1 METSVE
7 WQDLIRIFEVLL
19 IPFAVWLV
27 VTLDK
32 ILTQSKTTMQVLIG
46 VEGGNGRDGLIYRIE
61 KLEKSV
67 RRLELMQVQRH
78 SELPP
83 EEDDD

>member
-1 METSVE
+1 METSVA
-7 WQDLIRIFEVLL
+7 WQDLIRIFEILL

-27 VTLDK
+27 VTLNK

-61 KLEKSV
+61 KLERSV
-67 RRLELMQVQRH
+67 HRLELMQAQRH

-83 EEDDD
+83 KEEDD

>member
-78 SELPP
+78 SEPPP

>member
-27 VTLDK
+27 VTLNK
-32 ILTQSKTTMQVLIG
+32 ILTQSKTTIQVLIG

>member
-67 RRLELMQVQRH
+67 RRLELMQAQRY

>member
-1 METSVE
+1 METSVA
-7 WQDLIRIFEVLL
+7 WQDLIRIFEILL

-27 VTLDK
+27 VTLNK

>member
-67 RRLELMQVQRH
+67 RRLELMQAQRH

>member
-67 RRLELMQVQRH
+67 RRLELMQEQRH